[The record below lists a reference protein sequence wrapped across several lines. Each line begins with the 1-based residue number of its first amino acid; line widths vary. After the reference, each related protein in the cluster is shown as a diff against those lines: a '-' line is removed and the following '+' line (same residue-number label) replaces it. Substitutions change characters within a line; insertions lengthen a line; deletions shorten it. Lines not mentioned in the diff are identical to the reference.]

1 MLPTA
6 FWKNTRD
13 VFLLPDLLRDV
24 PEVELS
30 GRGIFFAAREV
41 AKVPQI
47 EIHLCV
53 KQQQQQ
59 TVARLLL
66 T

>member
-1 MLPTA
+1 MLPIA
-6 FWKNTRD
+6 FWKNTCD
-13 VFLLPDLLRDV
+13 VFPLPDLFRNV
-24 PEVELS
+24 PEVEPS
-30 GRGIFFAAREV
+30 GRGIFFAGREV

-59 TVARLLL
+59 AAARLLL
-66 T
+66 R

>member
-13 VFLLPDLLRDV
+13 VFLLPDLLRNI
-24 PEVELS
+24 PEPS
-30 GRGIFFAAREV
+30 GRGIFFAGREV
-41 AKVPQI
+41 AKVPRI
-47 EIHLCV
+47 EIHLRV

-59 TVARLLL
+59 TATRLLL
-66 T
+66 R